1 MPEHLTHLRHA
12 TPTTWL
18 PKPLPLSAMRLDP
31 ALITDAQARLRRF
44 APWLARHFPDTD
56 AGIIESP
63 LQRAAHVQELLD
75 ARFGHTLEGQLWLK
89 RDDSL
94 AVSGS
99 IKARGGIHEVLMA
112 AERLADS
119 LAPETSENSSGQDA
133 EEFADLLDSAE
144 FQLAAAR
151 RPIVVGST
159 GNLGLSIG
167 TVGPALGFPTQ
178 VHMSVDAKR
187 WKKELLRSKGAQVIE
202 HTGLF
207 SEAISQAR
215 AAAAETPGAYFVDD
229 EYSFGLLAGYAVAGL
244 RLKQQLLD
252 SGVEVSAEN
261 PLHVYLPC
269 GVGGGPGGVTFGL
282 KQVFGDN
289 VYCHFVEP
297 TNSPCMFLGVLS
309 GQGHDATCQDFG
321 LSGHT
326 LADGLAVQRPS
337 QLVVDYVAPFV
348 SGFHTV
354 EDDVM
359 LAGVDWL
366 HTQEGV
372 DVEVSATAGLS
383 IPWRKQL
390 AGNGGTHLVWLT
402 GGSLVPEAERAELLR
417 RAESL

>member
-1 MPEHLTHLRHA
+1 MSEHLTHLRHA
-12 TPTTWL
+12 TPTSWL

-31 ALITDAQARLRRF
+31 ALITDAQARLQRF

-63 LQRAAHVQELLD
+63 LQRAANVQEFLD
-75 ARFGHTLEGQLWLK
+75 VRFGHSLEGQLWLK

-119 LAPETSENSSGQDA
+119 LAPDLPNSPAEQDA
-133 EEFADLLDSAE
+133 ERFADLLDSAE

-178 VHMSVDAKR
+178 VHVSVDAKA
-187 WKKELLRSKGAQVIE
+187 WKKELLRAKGAQVIE
-202 HTGLF
+202 HSGLF
-207 SEAISQAR
+207 SEAIAQAR
-215 AAAAETPGAYFVDD
+215 TAAKEIPGAYFVDD
-229 EYSFGLLAGYAVAGL
+229 EYSFGLLAGYAVAAL
-244 RLKQQLLD
+244 RLEKQLHE
-252 SGVEVSAEN
+252 SGVEVSHEN

-282 KQVFGDN
+282 KHVFGDN
-289 VYCHFVEP
+289 VHCHFVEP
-297 TNSPCMFLGVLS
+297 TTSPCMFLGVLS
-309 GQGHDATCQDFG
+309 GKGHAVSCQDYG

-337 QLVVDYVAPFV
+337 QLIVDYVAPHV

-354 EDDVM
+354 EDTVM

-366 HTQEGV
+366 HAREEV

-383 IPWRKQL
+383 IPWREDLIGAQ
-390 AGNGGTHLVWLT
+390 GTHLVWLT
-402 GGSLVPEAERAELLR
+402 GGSLVPAHEREELLR
-417 RAESL
+417 QAQHF

>member
-1 MPEHLTHLRHA
+1 MSEHLTHLRHA
-12 TPTTWL
+12 TPTSWL

-63 LQRAAHVQELLD
+63 LQRAANVQEFLD
-75 ARFGHTLEGQLWLK
+75 VRFEHSLEGQLWLK

-119 LAPETSENSSGQDA
+119 LAPDLPNSPAEQDA
-133 EEFADLLDSAE
+133 ERFADLLDSAE

-178 VHMSVDAKR
+178 VHVSVDAKA
-187 WKKELLRSKGAQVIE
+187 WKKELLRANGAQVIE
-202 HTGLF
+202 HSGLF

-229 EYSFGLLAGYAVAGL
+229 EYSFGLLAGYAVAAL
-244 RLKQQLLD
+244 RLEKQLHE
-252 SGVEVSAEN
+252 SGVEVSHEN

-282 KQVFGDN
+282 KHVFGDN
-289 VYCHFVEP
+289 VHCHFVEP
-297 TNSPCMFLGVLS
+297 TTSPCMFLGVLS
-309 GQGHDATCQDFG
+309 GKGHAVSCQDYG

-337 QLVVDYVAPFV
+337 QLIVDYVAPHV

-354 EDDVM
+354 EDTVM

-366 HTQEGV
+366 HTREEV

-383 IPWRKQL
+383 IPWREDLIGAQ
-390 AGNGGTHLVWLT
+390 GTHLVWLT
-402 GGSLVPEAERAELLR
+402 GGSLVPAHEREELLR
-417 RAESL
+417 QAQHF